1 MNSSA
6 PTTRPAD
13 KPPRR
18 RMDREARKRQLLD
31 CAITAFAERGTAR
44 AGHAD
49 VARLAAVSVA
59 TVFEY
64 FPTRERL
71 LDAVLREIEQFLYAL
86 MAIGAGAAATD
97 VRSRVLDIFHAFQA
111 CVDEQPQHM
120 RVWLDWSTSVREGVW
135 LHYVEVQERI
145 IDMLEQMIEA
155 GRTAGS
161 ICPAVIAGDAARIL
175 VGQAHMIVM
184 MRFASVDQA
193 TVVRFI
199 DHLIDSALP
208 PVPTTV
214 ADA

>member
-1 MNSSA
+1 
-6 PTTRPAD
+6 
-13 KPPRR
+13 
-18 RMDREARKRQLLD
+18 MDREARKRQLLD

-71 LDAVLREIEQFLYAL
+71 LDAVLREIEQFLDAV
-86 MAIGAGAAATD
+86 MAIGATARD

-135 LHYVEVQERI
+135 LHYIEVQERI
-145 IDMLEQMIEA
+145 IDLFEQMIEA
-155 GRTAGS
+155 GRTAGA
-161 ICPAVIAGDAARIL
+161 ICPAVISADAARIL

-184 MRFASVDQA
+184 MRFANVDQA

-199 DHLIDSALP
+199 DHMIDSALP
-208 PVPTTV
+208 PVPTIVT
-214 ADA
+214 DAGPTR

>member
-1 MNSSA
+1 MNKSA
-6 PTTRPAD
+6 PSTRPAD

-71 LDAVLREIEQFLYAL
+71 LDAVLREIEQFLYAV
-86 MAIGAGAAATD
+86 MAVGATAAD

-111 CVDEQPQHM
+111 CVDAQPQHM

-145 IDMLEQMIEA
+145 IDMFEQMIEA
-155 GRTAGS
+155 GRTAGA
-161 ICPAVIAGDAARIL
+161 ICPAVISGDAARIL

-193 TVVRFI
+193 SVVRFI
-199 DHLIDSALP
+199 DHMIDSALP

-214 ADA
+214 TDA